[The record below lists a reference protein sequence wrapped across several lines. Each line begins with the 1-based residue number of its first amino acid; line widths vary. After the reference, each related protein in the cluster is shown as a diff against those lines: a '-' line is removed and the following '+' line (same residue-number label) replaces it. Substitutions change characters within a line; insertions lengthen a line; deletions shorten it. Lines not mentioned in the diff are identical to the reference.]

1 MANYASAKKRIR
13 QTVKRTEVNR
23 SRLSTIRSALRK
35 VEEAIAGG
43 DEEAARAAFK
53 VAEPLV
59 ARGAQ
64 KGVMPRN
71 TAARRISRLSNRI
84 KALAA

>member
-23 SRLSTIRSALRK
+23 ARLSTIRSALRK
-35 VEEAIAGG
+35 VEEAIASG
-43 DEEAARAAFK
+43 DEPAAREAFK

>member
-23 SRLSTIRSALRK
+23 SRLSSIRSALRK

-43 DEEAARAAFK
+43 DEAAARDAFK

>member
-23 SRLSTIRSALRK
+23 ARLSTIRSALRK
-35 VEEAIAGG
+35 VEEAIASG
-43 DEEAARAAFK
+43 DEPAAREAFK
-53 VAEPLV
+53 VAEPMV

>member
-23 SRLSTIRSALRK
+23 SRFGRIRTALRK
-35 VEEAIAGG
+35 VEEAIVSG
-43 DEEAARAAFK
+43 DQAAAKAAFK

-71 TAARRISRLSNRI
+71 TAARRISRLSTRI

>member
-35 VEEAIAGG
+35 VEEAITSG
-43 DEEAARAAFK
+43 DEAAARAAFK

>member
-13 QTVKRTEVNR
+13 QTVKRSEVNR
-23 SRLSTIRSALRK
+23 SRLGTMRTALRK
-35 VEEAIAGG
+35 VEEAIVSG
-43 DEEAARAAFK
+43 DQAAAQAAFK

-59 ARGAQ
+59 ARSAQ
-64 KGVMPRN
+64 KGVVPRN
-71 TAARRISRLSNRI
+71 TAARRVSRLSKRI

>member
-1 MANYASAKKRIR
+1 M
-13 QTVKRTEVNR
+13 
-23 SRLSTIRSALRK
+23 
-35 VEEAIAGG
+35 
-43 DEEAARAAFK
+43 
-53 VAEPLV
+53 V

-71 TAARRISRLSNRI
+71 TAARRISRLSTRI

>member
-23 SRLSTIRSALRK
+23 SRLGTLRTALRK
-35 VEEAIAGG
+35 VEEAIASG
-43 DEEAARAAFK
+43 DQDAAREAFK

-71 TAARRISRLSNRI
+71 TAARRVSRLSKRI

>member
-23 SRLSTIRSALRK
+23 SRFGSLRTAIRK
-35 VEEAIAGG
+35 VEEAIVSG
-43 DEEAARAAFK
+43 DQAAAQAAFK
-53 VAEPLV
+53 IAEPLI

-64 KGVMPRN
+64 KGVLLRN
-71 TAARRISRLSNRI
+71 TASRRISGLSRRI

>member
-23 SRLSTIRSALRK
+23 TRLSTIRGALRK
-35 VEEAIAGG
+35 VEEAITSG
-43 DEEAARAAFK
+43 DEEAARSAFK

-64 KGVMPRN
+64 KGVLPRN

-84 KALAA
+84 KALTA

>member
-23 SRLSTIRSALRK
+23 TRLSTIRGALRK
-35 VEEAIAGG
+35 VEEAIASG
-43 DEEAARAAFK
+43 DEPAAREAFK

-71 TAARRISRLSNRI
+71 TAARRISNRI

>member
-13 QTVKRTEVNR
+13 QTVKRSEVNR
-23 SRLSTIRSALRK
+23 SRLGTMRTALRK
-35 VEEAIAGG
+35 VEEAIVSG
-43 DEEAARAAFK
+43 DQAAAQAAFK

-64 KGVMPRN
+64 KGVVPRN
-71 TAARRISRLSNRI
+71 TAARRVSRLSKRI

>member
-35 VEEAIAGG
+35 VEEAIVSG
-43 DEEAARAAFK
+43 DEDAARAAFK